1 MYIAVILQL
10 PSEIDIKG
18 MPLIYFKVG
27 QLDMNLDPML
37 FDWLVYVP
45 DINKQKEIKK
55 KTSTSDLAFFRLVY

>member
-1 MYIAVILQL
+1 MCIPVILQL
-10 PSEIDIKG
+10 PSEIDVKE

-37 FDWLVYVP
+37 FDWLVYIP

-55 KTSTSDLAFFRLVY
+55 KTSTSDLAFFR